1 MGINILSFGDRILT
15 FEEPTVLTVR
25 RVFKTLRKMHSFDRN
40 DIPDNTNYLSRII
53 ALAVSG
59 SGFFSR
65 FRRCILQRQIVR
77 RASLSELNENVLKV
91 IDSIPIEQYREI
103 CAVFSQLNELIGKED
118 EQSIN
123 IDIEGD
129 KAQ

>member
-1 MGINILSFGDRILT
+1 
-15 FEEPTVLTVR
+15 
-25 RVFKTLRKMHSFDRN
+25 MHSFERD
-40 DIPDNTNYLSRII
+40 DIPDNTDYLSRII

-59 SGFFSR
+59 SGSLSC
-65 FRRCILQRQIVR
+65 FRRYVLQRQIVR
-77 RASLSELNENVLKV
+77 RASLSELNENALKV

-118 EQSIN
+118 EQSID

-129 KAQ
+129 KAK

>member
-1 MGINILSFGDRILT
+1 MGINILSFGSRILA
-15 FEEPTVLTVR
+15 FEEPTVLTIR
-25 RVFKTLRKMHSFDRN
+25 RIFKTMRKMHSFERD
-40 DIPDNTNYLSRII
+40 DIPDNTDYLSRII

-77 RASLSELNENVLKV
+77 HASLSELNENVLKI

-118 EQSIN
+118 EQSID
-123 IDIEGD
+123 IDSGGD

>member
-1 MGINILSFGDRILT
+1 M
-15 FEEPTVLTVR
+15 
-25 RVFKTLRKMHSFDRN
+25 
-40 DIPDNTNYLSRII
+40 
-53 ALAVSG
+53 
-59 SGFFSR
+59 
-65 FRRCILQRQIVR
+65 
-77 RASLSELNENVLKV
+77 SELNENVLKV